1 MGKLNHLMQ
10 NITHLWIV
18 MKYLKKD

>member
-1 MGKLNHLMQ
+1 MGILNHLMQ
-10 NITHLWIV
+10 NITHLWVV